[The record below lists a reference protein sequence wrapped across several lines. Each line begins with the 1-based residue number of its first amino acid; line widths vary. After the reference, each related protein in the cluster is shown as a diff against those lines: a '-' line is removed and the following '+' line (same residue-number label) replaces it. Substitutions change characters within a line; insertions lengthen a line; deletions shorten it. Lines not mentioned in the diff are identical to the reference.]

1 MMIKFVCLLVI
12 FIGVSYI
19 GISLSINYSK
29 RERFFNEL
37 ISFCNVL
44 FNNIKFNKSKL
55 KVVIKENL
63 DNYKTEL
70 KDYLQNYLE
79 NKEVK
84 ISLLTEYENSKVNEF
99 FVSIGKLDSFGELNN
114 IENYKIIFNEFY
126 NDCKFNNKKYG
137 NLYSKLGVIF
147 ALILV
152 ILFF

>member
-12 FIGVSYI
+12 FVGVSYI

-84 ISLLTEYENSKVNEF
+84 VSLLTEYENSKVNEF

-126 NDCKFNNKKYG
+126 EDCKFNNKKYG

-152 ILFF
+152 ILFI

>member
-126 NDCKFNNKKYG
+126 NDCKLNNKKYG

-152 ILFF
+152 ILFI

>member
-84 ISLLTEYENSKVNEF
+84 VSLLTEYENCKVNEF